1 MDMLYA
7 DDMMISA
14 ESSLLLV
21 KVKTWKSEKE
31 EKGLCVNRNAL
42 I

>member
-1 MDMLYA
+1 MDMLSA

-21 KVKTWKSEKE
+21 KVKTLKSEIE
-31 EKGLCVNRNAL
+31 
-42 I
+42 